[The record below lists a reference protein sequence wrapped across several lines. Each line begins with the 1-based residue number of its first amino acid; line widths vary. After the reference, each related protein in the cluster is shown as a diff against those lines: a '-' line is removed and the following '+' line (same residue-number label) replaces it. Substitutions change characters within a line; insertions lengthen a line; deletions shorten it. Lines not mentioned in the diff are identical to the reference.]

1 MINAEKYRNV
11 ILYFCKSLGGSLRG
25 RKKLAKLLYFA
36 DFDRFE
42 YKESMKS
49 ITGDSYRV
57 LKMGP
62 VPDTFKDI
70 TQALA
75 RDGALEI
82 LNEDTPYDNLIEIYS
97 LAPGVT
103 PDMSVFDADEWFILD
118 RVVKKYGALNGGQ
131 LADLTHTEA
140 PFLAT
145 EPNDPVAFELAFYR
159 GTDFDDIV

>member
-1 MINAEKYRNV
+1 MINAEKYKNT
-11 ILYFCKSLGGSLRG
+11 ILYFCKQLGGSLRG

-57 LKMGP
+57 LQMGP

-70 TQALA
+70 TQKLA
-75 RDGALEI
+75 RAGALEI
-82 LNEDTPYDNLIEIYS
+82 LNEDTPYGNPTEIYKLRPS
-97 LAPGVT
+97 VA
-103 PDMSVFDADEWFILD
+103 PDMSVFDDDERFILD
-118 RVVKKYGALNGGQ
+118 RVVKKYGALNGKQ
-131 LADLTHTEA
+131 LADLTHAEA
-140 PFLAT
+140 PYLAT
-145 EPNDPVAFELAFYR
+145 EPNNPVAFELAFYR